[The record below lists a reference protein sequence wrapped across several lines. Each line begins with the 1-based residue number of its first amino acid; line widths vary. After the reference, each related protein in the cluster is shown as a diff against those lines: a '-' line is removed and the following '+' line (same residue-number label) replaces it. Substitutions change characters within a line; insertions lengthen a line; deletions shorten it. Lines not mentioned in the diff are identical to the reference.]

1 MTLKGYTIEDTGD
14 KIIIFPSLTTV
25 KNKITEK
32 IEQVKDGVKVNNF
45 TDLVKLNSINIIK
58 GYRHKENNSELSE
71 LQYLDLEKELLSKKV
86 YNEDEYVSYWLNLD
100 DEFDY
105 KKFAASYIKENNIV
119 YQEEEIIVIEDL
131 KVVLDTKHPF
141 IKTKFQFSGELSDI
155 CIYSKSLAY
164 HRILEEKMQISLNS
178 PLN

>member
-58 GYRHKENNSELSE
+58 GDRKS
-71 LQYLDLEKELLSKKV
+71 
-86 YNEDEYVSYWLNLD
+86 
-100 DEFDY
+100 
-105 KKFAASYIKENNIV
+105 
-119 YQEEEIIVIEDL
+119 
-131 KVVLDTKHPF
+131 VV
-141 IKTKFQFSGELSDI
+141 
-155 CIYSKSLAY
+155 
-164 HRILEEKMQISLNS
+164 
-178 PLN
+178 